1 MARPAK
7 PLSEQSGA
15 ITKEETIAR
24 DKAEKKLKGNNTR
37 LKPGSYLTNSQKK
50 IFKYIVNELKAADVL
65 GNLDVYVL
73 ELAAI
78 SIDRIRNI
86 EMTINETPEELANS
100 KLMAAKEKY
109 SKDFFRC
116 CNELSLSPQAR
127 AKIAIASVKA
137 VKENRNPILD
147 VLSDDDD

>member
-37 LKPGSYLTNSQKK
+37 LKPGSYLTSSQKK

-65 GNLDVYVL
+65 GNLDIYVL

>member
-15 ITKEETIAR
+15 ITKEESAEREKTEARLRGQNDTI
-24 DKAEKKLKGNNTR
+24 
-37 LKPGSYLTNSQKK
+37 KPSEYLNEAQEN
-50 IFKYIVNELKAADVL
+50 IFDYIVKNLEKAGVL
-65 GNLDVYVL
+65 GNLDLFVL
-73 ELAAI
+73 EMAAI
-78 SIDRIRNI
+78 SICRIREI
-86 EMTINETPEELANS
+86 EIAINEDPEELSNS

-116 CNELSLSPQAR
+116 CNELALSPQAR

-147 VLSDDDD
+147 VLEEDE